1 MKHFCGSRLGN
12 HATTLVG
19 EGTSSYLVDATND
32 TIFLVD
38 DRKQIYQ
45 DNHYFLLAGRRQNV
59 LLNFGLSFLKSDV
72 FSHLQATNLDK
83 LEKMYYDYYQVM
95 RDCFALDG
103 YFETFCCQYLE
114 LYHDV
119 ISKKRVLG
127 EKSKGIFQER

>member
-12 HATTLVG
+12 HAATLVG

-45 DNHYFLLAGRRQNV
+45 DNHYFPLAGRRQNV